1 MRTGIGVDAHRFAE
15 DRPLLL
21 GGVEVPFP
29 MGLAGHSD
37 ADVVLHALMDAL
49 LGAAGAGDIGEM
61 FPDTEAAYRDISS
74 LELLGRVMD
83 VVRGR
88 GLEVANADISVMCE
102 EPRIAAYRAAMVSR
116 IASGLGT
123 AQDAVSVKGTT
134 TEGMG
139 FTGRGEGIMALATVL
154 LSESGD

>member
-1 MRTGIGVDAHRFAE
+1 VRIGIGVDSHRFAE

-21 GGVEVPFP
+21 GGVEVPYA

-61 FPDTEAAYRDISS
+61 FPDTDPAYKDISS
-74 LELLGRVMD
+74 LELLGRVMKA
-83 VVRGR
+83 VRGR
-88 GLEVANADISVMCE
+88 GFEFVNADIAVMCE
-102 EPRIAAYRAAMVSR
+102 APRIAPHRVAMVSR
-116 IASGLGT
+116 IASALG
-123 AQDAVSVKGTT
+123 AGEEVVSVKGTT

-139 FTGRGEGIMALATVL
+139 FTGRGEGVMAVATVL
-154 LSESGD
+154 LSERGD